1 MVERLNSIFE
11 PLGFNVS
18 ANRLLSGITV
28 SQSGNEE
35 VSKSFDTNKSV
46 ITLKDMNELVESAK
60 EWMKTNPTGKDAFQ
74 KESFIEGLIQ
84 LKVIPTNNK
93 QPTSAIN
100 TSQY

>member
-1 MVERLNSIFE
+1 MLEVK
-11 PLGFNVS
+11 
-18 ANRLLSGITV
+18 
-28 SQSGNEE
+28 E

-60 EWMKTNPTGKDAFQ
+60 EWMKTNPTGKDAFK
-74 KESFIEGLIQ
+74 KESFIEDLIQ

-93 QPTSAIN
+93 QPTPAIN